1 MVKEQIIAIE
11 GQRKEKEKPS
21 MDGYLRKYM
30 KNVKQIQDLKNGDN
44 NGATNSCPIGYKNL
58 I

>member
-1 MVKEQIIAIE
+1 MVKEQIIAIV
-11 GQRKEKEKPS
+11 GQRKEKEKPN
-21 MDGYLRKYM
+21 GYLRKYM
-30 KNVKQIQDLKNGDN
+30 ENAKQIQDLKNGDN